1 MLFVSLSDRILEIR
15 VHWLCVTRHI
25 SLRLI
30 LSQSEQTADIVS
42 RKIMLVEC
50 NALILVVLVYGKA
63 ALIVIS

>member
-1 MLFVSLSDRILEIR
+1 M
-15 VHWLCVTRHI
+15 HWLRLTSHVR
-25 SLRLI
+25 LRLI